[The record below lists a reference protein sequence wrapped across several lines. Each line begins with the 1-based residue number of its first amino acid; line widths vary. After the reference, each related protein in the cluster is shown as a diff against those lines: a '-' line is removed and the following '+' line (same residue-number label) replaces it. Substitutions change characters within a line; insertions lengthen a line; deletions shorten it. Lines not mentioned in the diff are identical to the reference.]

1 MNSFLSLQTTC
12 VLLLWHFFCLA
23 DSSDEE
29 CQTWLPPEPTH
40 LWPWPYQPWHSQLK
54 QIPCFLS
61 GLFGCYNE
69 QWGRWGVCWLLF
81 CLPTVSTVL
90 RIVPLAAF
98 AELDELWEIC
108 QQEVARRV
116 HISTFLLCWIKP
128 IGSDNARPANT
139 DLFLNS
145 VLSNTICQETGTYK
159 GGILHSITKHKH
171 IYICILMNPF

>member
-1 MNSFLSLQTTC
+1 MNSFFKPADYLCPSALA
-12 VLLLWHFFCLA
+12 FFCLA

-40 LWPWPYQPWHSQLK
+40 LWPWPYQPWHRQLK
-54 QIPCFLS
+54 QIPCFIS

-98 AELDELWEIC
+98 AELNELSEIC
-108 QQEVARRV
+108 QQEVAWRV
-116 HISTFLLCWIKP
+116 HISTFLPCWIKP
-128 IGSDNARPANT
+128 IGSDNVRPANT

-145 VLSNTICQETGTYK
+145 VLNNTICQETGTYK
-159 GGILHSITKHKH
+159 GGILHSITKHK
-171 IYICILMNPF
+171 YMYL